1 MKKLL
6 TIFGSISLISMTS
19 ITSIAC
25 KNINSSKKEEPSNKE
40 KEKNKQGDDN
50 KKTKENS
57 EQADQPENS
66 EQPKRTKEQNFELIK
81 KYGAEVFS
89 LLESLKDK
97 FEELYKKP
105 ENSELLKLATD
116 IVQLYQKLDGLTTIN
131 EFEKKFKSEYEK
143 NKSSSKS
150 FDEFSNEL
158 FEQWHNAVTE
168 YEKQKDSIL
177 KVLKQ

>member
-1 MKKLL
+1 MKNLL

-25 KNINSSKKEEPSNKE
+25 KNINKSKKEERSNKE
-40 KEKNKQGDDN
+40 KEKNKQADDN
-50 KKTKENS
+50 KEPK
-57 EQADQPENS
+57 ENS
-66 EQPKRTKEQNFELIK
+66 EQPKRTKEENFVLIK

-89 LLESLKDK
+89 LLVSLNDK

-116 IVQLYQKLDGLTTIN
+116 IGRLYKKIDGFKTID
-131 EFEKKFKSEYEK
+131 EFEKKFKSGYKEK
-143 NKSSSKS
+143 VSSKS
-150 FDEFSNEL
+150 FDEFSKEL
-158 FEQWHNAVTE
+158 FEQWDKTVTE

-177 KVLKQ
+177 KILKQ

>member
-6 TIFGSISLISMTS
+6 AIFGSISLISMTS

-40 KEKNKQGDDN
+40 KEKNKQDDQPKDN
-50 KKTKENS
+50 D
-57 EQADQPENS
+57 EQADEPENS

-81 KYGAEVFS
+81 KYGAEVLG

-97 FEELYKKP
+97 IDQLYKKP
-105 ENSELLKLATD
+105 ENSELLKLATN
-116 IVQLYQKLDGLTTIN
+116 IGQLYQKLGGLTTID

-143 NKSSSKS
+143 NKDLSKS
-150 FDEFSNEL
+150 FDEFANEL
-158 FEQWHNAVTE
+158 FKQWDKAVIE
-168 YEKQKDSIL
+168 YEKERNNIL
-177 KVLKQ
+177 MLLNS

>member
-6 TIFGSISLISMTS
+6 TIFASISLISMTS

-25 KNINSSKKEEPSNKE
+25 KNINSSKKEKPSNKE
-40 KEKNKQGDDN
+40 KDKNKQGDD
-50 KKTKENS
+50 TKDNA
-57 EQADQPENS
+57 EQADQPEKS
-66 EQPKRTKEQNFELIK
+66 ERPKRTTEENFGLIK

-105 ENSELLKLATD
+105 ENYELLKLATD
-116 IVQLYQKLDGLTTIN
+116 IMQLYQKLDGLTTIN

-143 NKSSSKS
+143 KVSSKS
-150 FDEFSNEL
+150 LDEFSNEL
-158 FEQWHNAVTE
+158 FEQWDKTVTE

-177 KVLKQ
+177 KILKQ

>member
-25 KNINSSKKEEPSNKE
+25 KNINSSKKEEQSSKE
-40 KEKNKQGDDN
+40 KEKNKQGDDA
-50 KKTKENS
+50 KDS
-57 EQADQPENS
+57 GEQADEPKKDPEK
-66 EQPKRTKEQNFELIK
+66 PKRTKEQNFELIK

-89 LLESLKDK
+89 LLESSKDK

-116 IVQLYQKLDGLTTIN
+116 IGQLYQKLGGLTTID

-143 NKSSSKS
+143 NKDLSKS
-150 FDEFSNEL
+150 FDEFANEI
-158 FEQWHNAVTE
+158 FKQWDKAVIE
-168 YEKQKDSIL
+168 YEKERNNIL
-177 KVLKQ
+177 MLLNS

>member
-40 KEKNKQGDDN
+40 KDKNKQGDDAKN
-50 KKTKENS
+50 NA
-57 EQADQPENS
+57 EQVDQPENS

-81 KYGAEVFS
+81 KYGAEVLG

-97 FEELYKKP
+97 IDQLYKNP
-105 ENSELLKLATD
+105 ENSELLKLATN
-116 IVQLYQKLDGLTTIN
+116 VGQLYKKLGGLTTIDD
-131 EFEKKFKSEYEK
+131 FEKNFKSEYEK

-150 FDEFSNEL
+150 FNEFANEL
-158 FEQWHNAVTE
+158 FNQWDKTVTE
-168 YEKQKDSIL
+168 YEKERDSIL
-177 KVLKQ
+177 KILKQ

>member
-19 ITSIAC
+19 LTSIAC
-25 KNINSSKKEEPSNKE
+25 KNINKSKKEEPSNQE
-40 KEKNKQGDDN
+40 KDKNKQGDDN
-50 KKTKENS
+50 KETKENS

-66 EQPKRTKEQNFELIK
+66 EQPKRTKEQNFGLIK

-105 ENSELLKLATD
+105 ENSELLKLATN
-116 IVQLYQKLDGLTTIN
+116 IGQLYQKLGGLTTID

-143 NKSSSKS
+143 NKDLSKS
-150 FDEFSNEL
+150 FDEFANEL
-158 FEQWHNAVTE
+158 FKQWDKAVIE
-168 YEKQKDSIL
+168 YEKERNNIL
-177 KVLKQ
+177 MLLNS

>member
-25 KNINSSKKEEPSNKE
+25 KNINSSKKEEQSSKE
-40 KEKNKQGDDN
+40 KEKNKQDYKRKDN
-50 KKTKENS
+50 D
-57 EQADQPENS
+57 EQADEPKKDPEK
-66 EQPKRTKEQNFELIK
+66 PKRTKEQNFELIK

-116 IVQLYQKLDGLTTIN
+116 IGQLYQKLDGITKIDD
-131 EFEKKFKSEYEK
+131 FEKNLNLNMKKA
-143 NKSSSKS
+143 SSKS
-150 FDEFSNEL
+150 FDEFANEL
-158 FEQWHNAVTE
+158 FNQWDKTVTE
-168 YEKQKDSIL
+168 YEKQKDNIL
-177 KVLKQ
+177 KILKQ

>member
-19 ITSIAC
+19 IRSIAC
-25 KNINSSKKEEPSNKE
+25 KNINKSEKEEPSNKE
-40 KEKNKQGDDN
+40 KDKNKQGDDN
-50 KKTKENS
+50 KEIN
-57 EQADQPENS
+57 ENS
-66 EQPKRTKEQNFELIK
+66 EQPKRTKEENFGLIK

-158 FEQWHNAVTE
+158 FEQWHKAVTE

-177 KVLKQ
+177 KILKQ

>member
-25 KNINSSKKEEPSNKE
+25 KNINKSKKEEPSNKE
-40 KEKNKQGDDN
+40 KDKNKQGNDN
-50 KKTKENS
+50 KETKENS
-57 EQADQPENS
+57 EQADQPEKS
-66 EQPKRTKEQNFELIK
+66 EQPKRTKEENFGLIK

-89 LLESLKDK
+89 LLGSLKDK

-116 IVQLYQKLDGLTTIN
+116 IGQLYQKLDGLKTID

-143 NKSSSKS
+143 KVSSKS
-150 FDEFSNEL
+150 FDEFANEL
-158 FEQWHNAVTE
+158 FEQWDKTVTK

-177 KVLKQ
+177 KILKQ